1 MSIYLN
7 PNATEATIQTAIRNA
22 DKAEAAG
29 YTVTMGGIF
38 HGVQT
43 WNIFKPGNESRMADY
58 IVAAH
63 ADHADCDCVQCK
75 TFGYCKH
82 IELAARYEAWV
93 ESVEARETEFD
104 TNEEGRFFMQ
114 EAIAESLAET
124 AGAWY

>member
-7 PNATEATIQTAIRNA
+7 PNATAATIQTAIKNA

-29 YTVTMGGIF
+29 YTVTFYGIF

-43 WNIFKPGNESRMADY
+43 FNIFKPGNDSKLADY

-63 ADHADCDCVQCK
+63 ADYASCDCVQCK

-82 IELAARYEAWV
+82 IELAARYEAWI

-104 TNEEGRFFMQ
+104 TNEEGRFFM
-114 EAIAESLAET
+114 EEIAAMNLSDT
-124 AGAWY
+124 AGAWC